1 MFCFVIMRT
10 YHQILSLIVA
20 VGFALPACQPYPE
33 TIPLDT
39 SICLKVQHHTIAIP
53 DADVYIKYSADSFP
67 GYAQPPA
74 YFDAHLRADKN
85 ARLCFESVP
94 EGTHYIIGY
103 GYDSLYWPHNVKG
116 SMRVTIS
123 LDAQPKLDTIFYISE
138 E

>member
-1 MFCFVIMRT
+1 MFNYR
-10 YHQILSLIVA
+10 QIFYCLVVSCMTLS
-20 VGFALPACQPYPE
+20 ACRPYPE

-39 SICLKVQHHTIAIP
+39 SICLKVQHHAVAIP
-53 DADVYIKYSADSFP
+53 DADVYIKYLADSFP
-67 GYAQPPA
+67 GYTQPPS

-103 GYDSLYWPHNVKG
+103 GYDSLYWPHHVKG

-123 LDAQPKLDTIFYISE
+123 LDTMPKLDTIFYISE